1 MKGTINLRQASC
13 IMGILVFANKVLILP
28 SVMFEKVGVDGI
40 FLLVGLFLVDLFMLW
55 VFFKLKHK
63 FPDKTFFELLTKV
76 ITKYG
81 AIFVYVL
88 FCGFF
93 VMKALTIYNVS
104 LMYLKNQVYFEAGE
118 FLFLICFLTL
128 SNNLALRGLRSTA
141 RTTEFFYFGII
152 LLIVLS
158 TYAACA
164 NFGELPVFFNNSL
177 GKLFTSSFNY
187 LFCFGDVLFLF
198 LIMDKIEIKK
208 EKQRTMYICVIVN
221 MVLTFL
227 LYGVFF
233 SVFKYTG
240 FMHNNAASDVIT
252 FSNNFA
258 GVGRIDILSV
268 IVIMFLNYF
277 QLSFFN
283 LAFQSSFS
291 AIFPKGNKIIS
302 TIIYDLLFVVL
313 LYFFVSDYTQV
324 FAIDTNIMPY
334 FALVLQYIIPTICL
348 VATLFKR
355 RKEDE
360 EIS

>member
-28 SVMFEKVGVDGI
+28 SIMYEKVGVDGI
-40 FLLVGLFLVDLFMLW
+40 FLLVGLFLVDLLMLW
-55 VFFKLKHK
+55 VFFKIKTNN
-63 FPDKTFFELLTKV
+63 PETTFFQVLSKT

-81 AIFVYVL
+81 ALAIYVL
-88 FCGFF
+88 LCVFF
-93 VMKALTIYNVS
+93 LMKALTIYNVS
-104 LMYLKNQVYFEAGE
+104 LMYLKNQVYFEVGE
-118 FLFLICFLTL
+118 YVFLICFLAI
-128 SNNLALRGLRSTA
+128 SNNLALRGVRSTA

-164 NFGELPVFFNNSL
+164 NFGGLPIFFNHTFTE
-177 GKLFTSSFNY
+177 LFSSSFSY

-198 LIMDKIEIKK
+198 VIMDKIEIKK
-208 EKQRTMYICVIVN
+208 EKHRTMYICVIVN
-221 MVLTFL
+221 MILTFL

-277 QLSFFN
+277 QLAFYN

-291 AIFPKGNKIIS
+291 AVFPKGNKIMS
-302 TIIYDLLFVVL
+302 TVIYDLLFVVL
-313 LYFFVSDYTQV
+313 LYFFVSDYTKV

-334 FALVLQYIIPTICL
+334 FALVLQYIIPIICL
-348 VATLFKR
+348 IPILFKR
-355 RKEDE
+355 RKYE
-360 EIS
+360 

>member
-28 SVMFEKVGVDGI
+28 SVMFERVGVDGI

-55 VFFKLKHK
+55 VFFKVKTNN
-63 FPDKTFFELLTKV
+63 PETTFFQILSRV

-81 AIFVYVL
+81 AFFIYAL
-88 FCGFF
+88 LCGFF
-93 VMKALTIYNVS
+93 IMKALTVYNVS
-104 LMYLKNQVYFEAGE
+104 LMYLKNQVYFEVGE
-118 FLFLICFLTL
+118 YVFLICFLAI

-141 RTTEFFYFGII
+141 RTTEFFYFGVI

-164 NFGELPVFFNNSL
+164 NFGEMPVLFNHSFEE
-177 GKLFTSSFNY
+177 LFSSSFNY

-198 LIMDKIEIKK
+198 VIMDKIEIKK
-208 EKQRTMYICVIVN
+208 EKKRTMYICVIVN
-221 MVLTFL
+221 MFLTFL

-258 GVGRIDILSV
+258 GIGRIDILSV

-277 QLSFFN
+277 QLSFYN

-291 AIFPKGNKIIS
+291 AIFPKGNKIMA
-302 TIIYDLLFVVL
+302 TIIYDILFVSL
-313 LYFFVSDYTQV
+313 LYFLVSDYTKV
-324 FAIDTNIMPY
+324 FVIDTNIMPY
-334 FALVLQYIIPTICL
+334 FALILQYIIPTLCL
-348 VATLFKR
+348 VSLFFKR
-355 RKEDE
+355 RKYE
-360 EIS
+360 